1 MANTVRELARRLW
14 NGNGKRS
21 SLDATPVPSPEQG
34 APVDP
39 GGETETERPSVLVL
53 DKNSVLAEIWD
64 NDEDAIYDEP
74 GAAQAGAE
82 DKAPISQTEEIWL
95 DGEVY
100 REIWDNDEDA
110 IYDDLPGVRAILG

>member
-1 MANTVRELARRLW
+1 MTNPVRGLARRLW
-14 NGNGKRS
+14 NGNGRRS

-64 NDEDAIYDEP
+64 NDEDAIYD
-74 GAAQAGAE
+74 
-82 DKAPISQTEEIWL
+82 
-95 DGEVY
+95 
-100 REIWDNDEDA
+100 
-110 IYDDLPGVRAILG
+110 DL